1 MKENSTGLV
10 VLSMDDNRPENLEL
24 WTRSQPASI
33 RVEDAVVWA
42 QEVLEL
48 YAPEL
53 LNGCISEAFEA
64 EQDAG
69 SIPAVSSKWSN

>member
-1 MKENSTGLV
+1 MKVCSTCEKEYKPSSGHKNCL
-10 VLSMDDNRPENLEL
+10 M
-24 WTRSQPASI
+24 
-33 RVEDAVVWA
+33 WA

>member
-1 MKENSTGLV
+1 MGENIHHLNGV
-10 VLSMDDNRPENLEL
+10 RHDNRPENLEL
-24 WTRSQPASI
+24 WIRPQPTGI
-33 RVEDAVVWA
+33 RAKDAVAWA
-42 QEVLEL
+42 QEILEL